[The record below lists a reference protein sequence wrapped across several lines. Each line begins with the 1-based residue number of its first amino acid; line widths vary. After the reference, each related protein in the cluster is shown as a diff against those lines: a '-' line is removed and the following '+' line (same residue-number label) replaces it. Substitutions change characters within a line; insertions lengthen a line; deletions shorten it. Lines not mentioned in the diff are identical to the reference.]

1 MTNTANKLV
10 WLRPQPIVPAPAQP
24 AGLSLGRRLTLGGAC
39 LALIM
44 VELSGQSLLPQ
55 LPAAVAPAVTV
66 VEAAAPEAPIEVE
79 AEPLRVQY
87 VHVDLL
93 NDTSSEAS
101 APEAP
106 IAAQAT
112 DEPALTPP
120 PAEGLLLN
128 NQLAYLRYRSQAAAT
143 ETALAPEAKVDIAD
157 SINIQAQP
165 DNLAPAPVVAPPIIA
180 LADTASAVVAQEP
193 AAQSQ
198 AEVAAPPPQLPEAE
212 ANILAASPEQS
223 PPAPEGLTFSLDS
236 EAQLTVVAEDL
247 AAAPSATLAASS
259 ADDLN
264 IAALDADLAA
274 DADAAD
280 SDYVYMLDELQPERR
295 GYYESLDFSGHLFSN
310 KAANRFIIV
319 DGKARA
325 EQEALDETTVV
336 EAITA
341 DGVILRT
348 NGESVFVDIT
358 SRIN

>member
-10 WLRPQPIVPAPAQP
+10 WLRPQPIVSAPTQP
-24 AGLSLGRRLTLGGAC
+24 IGLSLSWRLALGCAC
-39 LALIM
+39 LALLM

-55 LPAAVAPAVTV
+55 LPTAVAPALTV
-66 VEAAAPEAPIEVE
+66 AETPEPEMPIDID
-79 AEPLRVQY
+79 AEPLRGQY
-87 VHVDLL
+87 VNVDLF
-93 NDTSSEAS
+93 NDSSS
-101 APEAP
+101 AP
-106 IAAQAT
+106 AAS
-112 DEPALTPP
+112 EELALTPP

-128 NQLAYLRYRSQAAAT
+128 NQLAYLRYRSQAAAV
-143 ETALAPEAKVDIAD
+143 ALAPEAKAD
-157 SINIQAQP
+157 AEDSTNIQAQL
-165 DNLAPAPVVAPPIIA
+165 DNRAPAPIVA
-180 LADTASAVVAQEP
+180 LADTTSAAVAQEP
-193 AAQSQ
+193 VAQP
-198 AEVAAPPPQLPEAE
+198 APLPQLPEAE
-212 ANILAASPEQS
+212 ASSLAASSERS
-223 PPAPEGLTFSLDS
+223 PPAPEDLTFSLDS

-247 AAAPSATLAASS
+247 AVAPSATPAASS
-259 ADDLN
+259 AD
-264 IAALDADLAA
+264 ALDVAVLDSDLAA
-274 DADAAD
+274 DADAGD

-325 EQEALDETTVV
+325 EQEALDATTVV

>member
-10 WLRPQPIVPAPAQP
+10 WLRPQPIVSAPTQP
-24 AGLSLGRRLTLGGAC
+24 TGLSLSWRLALGCAC
-39 LALIM
+39 LALLI

-55 LPAAVAPAVTV
+55 LPTVVAPAVTV
-66 VEAAAPEAPIEVE
+66 AETPEPEMPIDID
-79 AEPLRVQY
+79 AEPLRGQY
-87 VHVDLL
+87 VNVDLF
-93 NDTSSEAS
+93 NDTIS
-101 APEAP
+101 AP
-106 IAAQAT
+106 AASG
-112 DEPALTPP
+112 DLALTPP

-128 NQLAYLRYRSQAAAT
+128 NQLAYLRYRSQTAAV
-143 ETALAPEAKVDIAD
+143 ALAPEAKAD
-157 SINIQAQP
+157 AEDSTNTQAQP
-165 DNLAPAPVVAPPIIA
+165 DNRAPAPIVA
-180 LADTASAVVAQEP
+180 LADTTSAAVAQEP
-193 AAQSQ
+193 VAQP
-198 AEVAAPPPQLPEAE
+198 APLPQLPEAE
-212 ANILAASPEQS
+212 ASSLAASSERS
-223 PPAPEGLTFSLDS
+223 PPAPEDLTFSLDS

-247 AAAPSATLAASS
+247 AVAPSATPAASS
-259 ADDLN
+259 AD
-264 IAALDADLAA
+264 ALDVAVLDSDLAA
-274 DADAAD
+274 DADAGD

-325 EQEALDETTVV
+325 EQEALDATTVV

>member
-10 WLRPQPIVPAPAQP
+10 WLRPQSIVSAPPQP
-24 AGLSLGRRLTLGGAC
+24 TGLSLSWRLALGCAC
-39 LALIM
+39 LALLM

-55 LPAAVAPAVTV
+55 LPTAVAPALTV
-66 VEAAAPEAPIEVE
+66 AETPEPEMPIDID
-79 AEPLRVQY
+79 AEPLRGQY
-87 VHVDLL
+87 VNVDLF
-93 NDTSSEAS
+93 NDTIS
-101 APEAP
+101 APEASG
-106 IAAQAT
+106 
-112 DEPALTPP
+112 DLALTPP

-128 NQLAYLRYRSQAAAT
+128 NQLAYLRYRSQTAAV
-143 ETALAPEAKVDIAD
+143 ALAPEAKAD
-157 SINIQAQP
+157 AEDSTNTQAQP
-165 DNLAPAPVVAPPIIA
+165 DNRAPAPVVA
-180 LADTASAVVAQEP
+180 LSDTTSAAVAQEP
-193 AAQSQ
+193 IAQPP
-198 AEVAAPPPQLPEAE
+198 APLPQLPEAE
-212 ANILAASPEQS
+212 ASSLAASSERL
-223 PPAPEGLTFSLDS
+223 PPAPEDLTFSLDS

-247 AAAPSATLAASS
+247 AVAPPAASS
-259 ADDLN
+259 AD
-264 IAALDADLAA
+264 ALDVAVLDSDLAA
-274 DADAAD
+274 DAGD

-325 EQEALDETTVV
+325 EQEALDATTVV

>member
-10 WLRPQPIVPAPAQP
+10 WLRPQPIVSAPTQP
-24 AGLSLGRRLTLGGAC
+24 IGLSLSWRLALGCAC
-39 LALIM
+39 LALLM

-55 LPAAVAPAVTV
+55 LPTAVAPALTV
-66 VEAAAPEAPIEVE
+66 AETPEPEMPIDID
-79 AEPLRVQY
+79 AEPLRGQY
-87 VHVDLL
+87 VNVDLF
-93 NDTSSEAS
+93 NDTIS
-101 APEAP
+101 AP
-106 IAAQAT
+106 AASG
-112 DEPALTPP
+112 ELALTPP

-128 NQLAYLRYRSQAAAT
+128 NQLAYLRYRSQAA
-143 ETALAPEAKVDIAD
+143 ELEVALAPEAKAD
-157 SINIQAQP
+157 AEDSTNTQAQP
-165 DNLAPAPVVAPPIIA
+165 DNRAPAPIVA
-180 LADTASAVVAQEP
+180 LADTTSAAVAQEP
-193 AAQSQ
+193 VAQP
-198 AEVAAPPPQLPEAE
+198 APLPQLPEAE
-212 ANILAASPEQS
+212 ASSLAASSERS
-223 PPAPEGLTFSLDS
+223 PPAPEDLTFSLDS

-247 AAAPSATLAASS
+247 AVAPSATPAASS
-259 ADDLN
+259 AD
-264 IAALDADLAA
+264 ALDVAVLDSDLAA
-274 DADAAD
+274 DADAGD

-325 EQEALDETTVV
+325 EQEALDATTVV

>member
-10 WLRPQPIVPAPAQP
+10 WLRPQPIVSAPTQP
-24 AGLSLGRRLTLGGAC
+24 TGLSLGWRLALGCAC
-39 LALIM
+39 LALLM

-55 LPAAVAPAVTV
+55 LPT
-66 VEAAAPEAPIEVE
+66 AAAPAATVAEAPEPETPIDID
-79 AEPLRVQY
+79 AEPLRGQY
-87 VHVDLL
+87 VNVDLFT
-93 NDTSSEAS
+93 DTIS
-101 APEAP
+101 AP
-106 IAAQAT
+106 AASG
-112 DEPALTPP
+112 DLALTQP

-128 NQLAYLRYRSQAAAT
+128 NQLAYLRYRSQTAAV
-143 ETALAPEAKVDIAD
+143 ALAPEAKAD
-157 SINIQAQP
+157 AEDSANTQAQP
-165 DNLAPAPVVAPPIIA
+165 DNRAPAPIVA
-180 LADTASAVVAQEP
+180 LADTTSAAVAQEP
-193 AAQSQ
+193 VAQPQ
-198 AEVAAPPPQLPEAE
+198 VAAPPPQFPEAE
-212 ANILAASPEQS
+212 ASSPAAIPEQS
-223 PPAPEGLTFSLDS
+223 PPAPEDLTFSLDS

-247 AAAPSATLAASS
+247 AVAPSATPTASS
-259 ADDLN
+259 AD
-264 IAALDADLAA
+264 ALDVAVLDSDLAA
-274 DADAAD
+274 DAGD

-325 EQEALDETTVV
+325 EQEALDATTVV